1 MPKLE
6 QGLQDQFIA
15 IELQL
20 MSNLLQPIIQQQL
33 ELLLVPISKLT
44 PQVKVKKHQEL
55 WQFFHQQLEFA
66 LQMQGLLHLIH
77 L

>member
-1 MPKLE
+1 MPKLD
-6 QGLQDQFIA
+6 QGLLDQFK
-15 IELQL
+15 LQL
-20 MSNLLQPIIQQQL
+20 MSVSLPQLIIQQQL

-44 PQVKVKKHQEL
+44 PQVRVKKHQEL